1 MIFVGLVMSSYGT
14 FVGPVIWYFC
24 WTCHMV
30 LLLDMSYDTFVGL
43 VMSYVC
49 HVIYAA

>member
-1 MIFVGLVMSSYGT
+1 
-14 FVGPVIWYFC
+14 
-24 WTCHMV
+24 MV

-49 HVIYAA
+49 HVIYALDPPC